1 MQKCNFN
8 KSNYV
13 EIKLLHGCYL
23 VNLRHIFWIPLP
35 RVASE
40 LNYLEK
46 FYQSFNNIADAE
58 NLYNEEV
65 LNTKMLKEELDQFLE
80 SANKNSKLFRYL
92 NSVNEF
98 VSIIKNLVWLRW
110 KVEWEF
116 TIFIKID
123 RINDLAYASFYLE
136 ETKML
141 PTEHPGTYQLFLLE
155 GFIVK
160 SNTFSFNGVAPGNE
174 TSANQSTL
182 RKAKRLGIVS
192 FFFFCRTFPEYL
204 GICGK
209 NVMPDFGVISRRWCK
224 LNLRTLWGHVKSLH
238 FSERI
243 DRRRQYFYFFYKVLG
258 IIFWKQLRQ
267 AFCIIIWICY
277 YLLNW
282 IRLDLDLNNS
292 C

>member
-80 SANKNSKLFRYL
+80 GANKNSKLFRYL
-92 NSVNEF
+92 NSVNKF

-160 SNTFSFNGVAPGNE
+160 SNIISFNGVAPGNE

-182 RKAKRLGIVS
+182 RKAKHLGIVS

-258 IIFWKQLRQ
+258 IIFWKRLRQ
-267 AFCIIIWICY
+267 AFCIIIGFVITF
-277 YLLNW
+277 
-282 IRLDLDLNNS
+282 
-292 C
+292 